1 MSAIDKAID
10 QLEKSVERIRE
21 FSANESKAVQKTVR
35 KSSGSA
41 RTRVESD
48 YAATRKRLLKE
59 ARDAEKQLRE
69 AIARI
74 EKAFGDNP
82 VTKRAARS
90 TKKAAPKRKTAAKPK
105 AAARKTT
112 AKAKT
117 AAKKPAAK
125 TKAAAKTR
133 KSTTKAK
140 TAAKAKKTTN

>member
-82 VTKRAARS
+82 VTKRTTRS
-90 TKKAAPKRKTAAKPK
+90 TKKTARKRKTAAKPKAK

-133 KSTTKAK
+133 KSTAK
-140 TAAKAKKTTN
+140 KRPAAKKK